1 MRYSNSELPE
11 HLAASY
17 VLGTLSSRAKRRFE
31 KLQRDRADVR
41 ALVAHWEAKLY
52 QLAVSVPAEQ
62 PPKQLWPAIAVRT
75 QPAAVRRPPVW
86 TSWLRPAGFGLGGL
100 AAGVLAASAVFITA
114 PAVFM
119 AADQIDMR
127 TGAKLP
133 QSYVGLLTDAAGND
147 KVLASSLRNDKTM
160 SIKVIGTFTPPA
172 VVRLVLWAV
181 PANGPVFAIGT
192 VPATGTAVAMLPDMC
207 EKLLSKVTKLIVT
220 VELDAAPTA
229 PCEHVFFRGNFA
241 KLW

>member
-11 HLAASY
+11 HLAASD

-52 QLAVSVPAEQ
+52 QLAVSAPAEQ

-100 AAGVLAASAVFITA
+100 AAGVLAASAVFFTA
-114 PAVFM
+114 PAPFM
-119 AADQIDMR
+119 TADQIAMR
-127 TGAKLP
+127 TGEKLP
-133 QSYVGLLTDAAGND
+133 
-147 KVLASSLRNDKTM
+147 
-160 SIKVIGTFTPPA
+160 
-172 VVRLVLWAV
+172 
-181 PANGPVFAIGT
+181 
-192 VPATGTAVAMLPDMC
+192 
-207 EKLLSKVTKLIVT
+207 
-220 VELDAAPTA
+220 
-229 PCEHVFFRGNFA
+229 
-241 KLW
+241 